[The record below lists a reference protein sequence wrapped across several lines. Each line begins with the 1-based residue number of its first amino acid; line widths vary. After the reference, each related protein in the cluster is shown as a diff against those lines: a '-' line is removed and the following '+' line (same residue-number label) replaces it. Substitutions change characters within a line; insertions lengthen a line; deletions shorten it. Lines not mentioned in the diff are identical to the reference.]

1 MSEYLKTQRE
11 LRASLITEVQTR
23 LDEAE
28 ERGGIDAD
36 TRDSINKIEAD
47 IQKADE
53 AIDVFQRQEERKMEV
68 AAAAKGFE
76 VVEATTNEADTL
88 RNLAMNPG
96 THTFEKRALTSS
108 DNTVPETFFDQVMNK
123 ARATG
128 PMLDVTRV
136 FNTTTG
142 EKITYPVLT
151 AYASAVQKGEG
162 EALVEEDP
170 TYSSIELDSY
180 KIGGITLLSQE
191 LVTDAGFNILEH
203 VAEAAGNS
211 IGFRSNAFLTNG
223 TGTVQPTGFMTTAST
238 GVTGAA
244 GVDGAFTADN
254 LIDLAYSLDS
264 SARRL
269 PGVVWMANAA
279 TVGALRKLKDE
290 DNNYIYDPKSGIDG
304 DVLLGYPIVENPHMP
319 DIADDTASIAFGH
332 FPSYYVRMAG
342 SLRLDTSVDY
352 KFGNDQVA
360 FRYLMRFDGGLTI
373 PDHIKLFV
381 GGANA

>member
-1 MSEYLKTQRE
+1 MSEYLKAQRE

-28 ERGGIDAD
+28 ERGGIDAE
-36 TRDSINKIEAD
+36 TRESIDKIEAD
-47 IQKADE
+47 IAKADE
-53 AIDVFQRQEERKMEV
+53 AINVFQRQEERQMEV

-76 VVEATTNEADTL
+76 VVEATTSEADTL

-96 THTFEKRALTSS
+96 THTFEARALSS
-108 DNTVPETFFDQVMNK
+108 STDTVPQTFFDQVMNK

-142 EKITYPVLT
+142 EKVTYPVLT

-170 TYSSIELDSY
+170 TYSSIELDAY

-191 LVTDAGFNILEH
+191 LVTDAGFDILEH

-211 IGFRSNAFLTNG
+211 LGFRSNAFLTNG
-223 TGTVQPTGFMTTAST
+223 TGTVEPTGFINSAST
-238 GVTGAA
+238 GVTG
-244 GVDGAFTADN
+244 GTGLSGAFTADD
-254 LIDLAYSLDS
+254 LIDLSYSLDS
-264 SARRL
+264 AARRL
-269 PGVVWMANAA
+269 PGVAWMANAA
-279 TVGALRKLKDE
+279 TVGAIRKLKD
-290 DNNYIYDPKSGIDG
+290 DAGNYIYTPSANAEADF
-304 DVLLGYPIVENPHMP
+304 LLGYPIVENPHMP
-319 DIADDTASIAFGH
+319 DIGLEEASVAFGH
-332 FPSYYVRMAG
+332 WPSYYVRMAG
-342 SLRLDTSVDY
+342 ALRLDTSVDY

-381 GGANA
+381 GNAA